1 MLWFHYPKQHL
12 TKLEGIMKRNNFSK
26 MALSLFAVFAI
37 TATPVQAA
45 VSYATDTTTTSAIPG
60 LTGYATSGAMMSGM
74 SVTATFSSGVTETR
88 SWATTGAG
96 SGGVSGTYWGLSL
109 SGDTYSAPWSFTTS
123 AVAGNLGSIT
133 QLILNGNPG
142 YTVFDRTLPSWGTD
156 GSAQGV
162 DLWFTD
168 SSINAQ
174 VTYSDQVSIS
184 PNAAVGDLWHMVTVD
199 FTNGP
204 STGFAFYQDTDNDS
218 RYGQVPEPAMLG
230 LLGIGLLAAGLARRN
245 RKV

>member
-1 MLWFHYPKQHL
+1 
-12 TKLEGIMKRNNFSK
+12 MKRNNFSR
-26 MALSLFAVFAI
+26 MALSLFAVLAI

-45 VSYATDTTTTSAIPG
+45 VTYATDTATTSAIPG
-60 LTGYATSGAMMSGM
+60 LTGYSTSGAKMSGM
-74 SVTATFSSGVTETR
+74 SVTASFSSGVTQTL
-88 SWATTGAG
+88 SWATTGAL
-96 SGGVSGTYWGLSL
+96 SGGVSGTGWGLSL
-109 SGDTYSAPWSFTTS
+109 DGDTYSAPWNFTMS
-123 AVAGNLGSIT
+123 AAAGNLGSIT
-133 QLILNGNPG
+133 QLILNGNSG
-142 YTVFDRTLPSWGTD
+142 YTVFDRTNPSWGTD

-162 DLWFTD
+162 DLWFSD
-168 SSINAQ
+168 SSIDAL

-184 PNAAVGDLWHMVTVD
+184 PNAAVGDLWHMITVD

-204 STGFAFYQDTDNDS
+204 ASSFIFYQDTDNDS